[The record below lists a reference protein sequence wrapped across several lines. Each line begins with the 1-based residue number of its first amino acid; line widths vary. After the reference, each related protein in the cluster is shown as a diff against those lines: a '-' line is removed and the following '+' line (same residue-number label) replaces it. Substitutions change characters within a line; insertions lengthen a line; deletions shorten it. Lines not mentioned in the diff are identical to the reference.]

1 MWVTPGV
8 FGTANP
14 KSVCEVIRYSPG
26 KTNTRQDSR
35 GSAGHLGLWVNEDF
49 PGSLAHNFTFRKSA
63 SIRNVRVAHQNRA
76 IEISAQTTERE
87 QPTLGQLGLH
97 LSLNR

>member
-1 MWVTPGV
+1 MNYWVIPEYDKCPTGFTGV
-8 FGTANP
+8 CRAFGLLA
-14 KSVCEVIRYSPG
+14 
-26 KTNTRQDSR
+26 
-35 GSAGHLGLWVNEDF
+35 NEDF

-87 QPTLGQLGLH
+87 QPTLGQPELRWS
-97 LSLNR
+97 LSH